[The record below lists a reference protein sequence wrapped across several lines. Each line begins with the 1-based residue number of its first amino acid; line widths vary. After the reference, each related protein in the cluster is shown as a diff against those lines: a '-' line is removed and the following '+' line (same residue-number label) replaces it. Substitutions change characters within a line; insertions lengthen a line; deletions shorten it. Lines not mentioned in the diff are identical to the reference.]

1 MDLSQNRVALITY
14 DSYTLRRA
22 PLTHSLDELLLATN
36 NVVAYG
42 GTKIYPALTEAK
54 GLFEANASRKFVL
67 IITDGY
73 FDDDSRG
80 RPLSEEMKANDIT
93 IICIGA
99 GDGVN
104 YKMLEG
110 HARCGMGNTIKSM
123 DELADTFRTI
133 SERIQLKE

>member
-1 MDLSQNRVALITY
+1 M
-14 DSYTLRRA
+14 
-22 PLTHSLDELLLATN
+22 
-36 NVVAYG
+36 
-42 GTKIYPALTEAK
+42 TEAK

-67 IITDGY
+67 IITDGEFGDNY
-73 FDDDSRG
+73 LG

-99 GDGVN
+99 GNGVYYN
-104 YKMLEG
+104 TLEG
-110 HARCGMGNTIKSM
+110 YASSGMVYTIKSM

>member
-1 MDLSQNRVALITY
+1 M
-14 DSYTLRRA
+14 
-22 PLTHSLDELLLATN
+22 
-36 NVVAYG
+36 
-42 GTKIYPALTEAK
+42 TEAK

-73 FDDDSRG
+73 FDDDSLG
-80 RPLSEEMKANDIT
+80 RLLSEEMKANDIT

-104 YKMLEG
+104 YSMLEG
-110 HARCGMGNTIKSM
+110 HASSGMVYTIKSM